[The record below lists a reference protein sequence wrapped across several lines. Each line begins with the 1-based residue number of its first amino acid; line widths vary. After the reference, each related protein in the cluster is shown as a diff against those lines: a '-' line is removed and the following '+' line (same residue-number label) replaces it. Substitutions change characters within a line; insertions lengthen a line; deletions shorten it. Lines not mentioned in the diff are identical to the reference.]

1 MIKGVRLFFVWLWF
15 LSFVLVLGC
24 FESPQDITAKRERDV
39 LAYLHHLVSVES
51 MYLSKNSHY
60 GRFEELTQGPRPY
73 LAVAGSAFRYQ
84 YKFKIEVLSDPVRFF
99 IVAQPQDT
107 VSDYSYYINDQDLA
121 CKSKEPNSYCP
132 KSYSAR
138 ACPVYFEEVVTAN

>member
-1 MIKGVRLFFVWLWF
+1 MIKGVRAFLVSLWL
-15 LSFVLVLGC
+15 LAFVLVLGC
-24 FESPQDITAKRERDV
+24 VESPQEISAKRESDV

-73 LAVAGSAFRYQ
+73 LAVAGAASRYQ
-84 YKFKIEVLSDPVRFF
+84 YKFKIEVLDDPVKFF
-99 IVAQPQDT
+99 IVAEPQGA

-132 KSYSAR
+132 KSYSSG
-138 ACPVYFEEVVTAN
+138 ACPVYFEAVVAND